1 MDDVTLI
8 DNFLDNKSFL
18 EINNKIMNDA
28 FPWFW
33 SEAIVRDD
41 EQSSNLV
48 ENYQLTHVFYSDNQ
62 VRSEYYNVLAPILN
76 KLDCKGVNRIK
87 ANLNPF
93 KGDSIRENKLHTD
106 NTWTPLTAIYY
117 LNTNDGYTVFE
128 DGTQIESVKIEYSF
142 LKPL

>member
-18 EINNKIMNDA
+18 EINDKIMNDA

-62 VRSEYYNVLAPILN
+62 L
-76 KLDCKGVNRIK
+76 
-87 ANLNPF
+87 
-93 KGDSIRENKLHTD
+93 RE
-106 NTWTPLTAIYY
+106 
-117 LNTNDGYTVFE
+117 
-128 DGTQIESVKIEYSF
+128 QC
-142 LKPL
+142 